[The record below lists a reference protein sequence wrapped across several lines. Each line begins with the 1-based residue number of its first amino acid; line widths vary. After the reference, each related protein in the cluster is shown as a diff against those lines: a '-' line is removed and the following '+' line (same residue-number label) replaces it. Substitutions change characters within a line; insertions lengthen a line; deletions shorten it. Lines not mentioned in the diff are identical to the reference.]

1 MRKKQKTISKSCSIE
16 GIGLHTGVKSRLTF
30 HPAAENFGIKFK
42 RSDIK
47 NSPAIDATIE
57 NVIDLKRSTTI
68 GVNNV
73 EIHTVEHV
81 MAAVYGLEISNLLIE
96 VNNIE
101 VPVIDGSSKPF
112 VDILIESGLSVQ
124 SKERDEIEIKEVIK
138 YSNPESQID
147 IHVLPSESFKVTFM
161 ADYEQ
166 RSIGTQYAAIY
177 SLKEQFKSEIA
188 PARTFGLLSELKSL
202 KKAGLIKGG
211 SLDNAI
217 IFSDEKLTNQKQ
229 QDISTLFK
237 YKKKLFIDNN
247 GILNGTPLRFP
258 NEPVRHKI
266 LDLIGDFSL
275 IGAYVKGHIIA
286 ARSGHASNIEVLK
299 RIRSMHMKKKIN
311 KNIKK
316 FDINQ
321 IIGLMQHRYPFLLI
335 DRITDLK
342 VGKEVTAIK
351 NVTINEPF
359 FNGHFP
365 DFPVMPGVLIIEAMA
380 QAGGF
385 LILNSIDD
393 PSKKSVFLSSIKN
406 SKFIKTVHPGDQ
418 LIFNVKFVKF
428 KLNTVKIVGE
438 ASVDKVKVAE
448 AEMLATVVP
457 R

>member
-1 MRKKQKTISKSCSIE
+1 MRKKQRTIKKCCSIE
-16 GIGLHTGVKSRLTF
+16 GIGLHTGVKSKLTF
-30 HPAAENFGIKFK
+30 HPAEVNFGIQFN
-42 RSDIK
+42 RSDIN
-47 NSPAIDATIE
+47 NSTNIEAVIENAIDF
-57 NVIDLKRSTTI
+57 NRSTTI
-68 GVNNV
+68 GIGNV

-96 VNNIE
+96 VNNVE

-112 VDILIESGLSVQ
+112 VDKLIESGIMEQ
-124 SKERDEIEIKEVIK
+124 NHERDEIIIKEVIK
-138 YSNPESQID
+138 YSNPKDGID
-147 IHVLPSESFKVTFM
+147 IHVLPSDSFKVTFM
-161 ADYEQ
+161 ADYAQ
-166 RSIGTQYAAIY
+166 KSIGTQYASIY
-177 SLKEQFKSEIA
+177 SLNEQFKSEIS

-202 KKAGLIKGG
+202 KEAGLIKGG

-217 IFSDEKLTNQKQ
+217 IFSDENLSDKKERE
-229 QDISTLFK
+229 IRALFNFSN
-237 YKKKLFIDNN
+237 KLFIDEN
-247 GILNGTPLRFP
+247 GILNGTDLRFD

-286 ARSGHASNIEVLK
+286 ARSGHASNIEVVK
-299 RIRSMHMKKKIN
+299 KIRSIHMKKIN
-311 KNIKK
+311 NNITK
-316 FDINQ
+316 FGINE

-365 DFPVMPGVLIIEAMA
+365 DLPVMPGVLIVEAMA

-418 LIFNVKFVKF
+418 LIFNVKFIKF

-438 ASVDKVKVAE
+438 ASVDKTKVAE